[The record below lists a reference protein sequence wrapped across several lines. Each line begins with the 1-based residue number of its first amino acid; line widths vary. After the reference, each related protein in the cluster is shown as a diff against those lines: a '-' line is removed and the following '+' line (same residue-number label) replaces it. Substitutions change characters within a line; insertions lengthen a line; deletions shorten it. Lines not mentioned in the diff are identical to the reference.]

1 MAAPPI
7 DTSTE
12 IRMVDDCDFGSE
24 RLSGRGAASTIIDLD
39 AVAEGDA
46 VAEVEAVGVV
56 VEGGE
61 RVGVG

>member
-1 MAAPPI
+1 
-7 DTSTE
+7 
-12 IRMVDDCDFGSE
+12 MVDDCDFGSE